1 MGNFQGVQFSWI
13 IDQLRNKTRLSV
25 KIPPFKNFPL
35 YSNNLLLR
43 LSHCTG
49 VDDWNIVVI
58 ECKSLAAKWEQL
70 SIYLGLSFEVT
81 DNIKGSGDNYH
92 CWSEALKHW
101 IKQNYNTKKYELPSW
116 RCLLKAVAKEDKL
129 MFNSLA
135 AQHQGIHSLCC
146 DILPMS

>member
-1 MGNFQGVQFSWI
+1 
-13 IDQLRNKTRLSV
+13 
-25 KIPPFKNFPL
+25 
-35 YSNNLLLR
+35 
-43 LSHCTG
+43 

-101 IKQNYNTKKYELPSW
+101 IKQNFNTKKFGVPSW
-116 RCLLKAVAKEDKL
+116 RSLLAAVAKIDKL
-129 MFNSLA
+129 QFKDLA
-135 AQHQGIHSLCC
+135 SGHLVQGS
-146 DILPMS
+146 

>member
-1 MGNFQGVQFSWI
+1 
-13 IDQLRNKTRLSV
+13 
-25 KIPPFKNFPL
+25 
-35 YSNNLLLR
+35 
-43 LSHCTG
+43 

-101 IKQNYNTKKYELPSW
+101 IKQNFNTKRFSVPSW
-116 RCLLKAVAKEDKL
+116 RSLLAAVAKVDKRR
-129 MFNSLA
+129 FKDLA
-135 AQHQGIHSLCC
+135 SGHLVHGN
-146 DILPMS
+146 